1 MKRSIV
7 ACLCF
12 AALVLAAP
20 SIGLAQGTGQRAKAT
35 NVPEIPFESVPNFL
49 QMPPDVYL
57 GESMGVA
64 RNSKGNLWVFH
75 RRDDTRLFEF
85 DPAGKFVREWGV
97 GIYGFEFAH
106 KVRVDSEDNV
116 WAVDEGDEHG
126 HQVQPPRQGHD
137 GAGPPSRG
145 RRRHRPNAA
154 GRSAGR

>member
-1 MKRSIV
+1 MTRFV
-7 ACLCF
+7 HAC
-12 AALVLAAP
+12 LVLAALLVAATAV
-20 SIGLAQGTGQRAKAT
+20 GLAQSRAKAE
-35 NVPEIPFESVPNFL
+35 NVPELPVESVPNFL

-64 RNSKGNLWVFH
+64 RNSKGNLWVYH

-116 WAVDEGDEHG
+116 WAVDEGTKTGRMLERPTRDEIPLP
-126 HQVQPPRQGHD
+126 VQEQLIVELY
-137 GAGPPSRG
+137 SK
-145 RRRHRPNAA
+145 
-154 GRSAGR
+154 